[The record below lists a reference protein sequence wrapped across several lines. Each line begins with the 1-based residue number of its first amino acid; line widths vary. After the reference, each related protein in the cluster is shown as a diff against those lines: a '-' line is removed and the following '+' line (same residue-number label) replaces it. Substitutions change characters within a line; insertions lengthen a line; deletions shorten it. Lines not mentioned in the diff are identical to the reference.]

1 MSYRIVKKAF
11 ANEEQQ
17 TRIELSKVYQED
29 KEIQLS
35 AYLTD
40 RIVDYIDNLSQ
51 LTVSVLD
58 QQFEDSLLDF
68 MLGDEVDF
76 LTTEVDIVSLI
87 PSNF

>member
-1 MSYRIVKKAF
+1 M
-11 ANEEQQ
+11 
-17 TRIELSKVYQED
+17 YQED

>member
-17 TRIELSKVYQED
+17 TRIKLSKVYQED

>member
-51 LTVSVLD
+51 LIVSVLD